1 METNIT
7 NNPSQEFITLV
18 RINNVNDLNQVRNH
32 ITDVFGLKMDED
44 REDREDNNA
53 YIEEFEGVKNKKLFA
68 NIYATEEYYKEQKMV
83 SLVCE
88 SDNDL
93 EEGDERFTMDL
104 QYFLK
109 LTELPWSADQNTN
122 TKSLCDTELDR
133 TFQTFVPC
141 KNKEQFE
148 KIIDHLKEIGLN
160 PYEDPDYDFEECIS
174 FIENGNDED
183 SEYYDPEDTTYI
195 IIYAGENEYF
205 NKKRVWIA
213 TVCSSDDLEEGE
225 EEESAVGYFEFL
237 ENDSLDWF

>member
-1 METNIT
+1 
-7 NNPSQEFITLV
+7 
-18 RINNVNDLNQVRNH
+18 
-32 ITDVFGLKMDED
+32 
-44 REDREDNNA
+44 
-53 YIEEFEGVKNKKLFA
+53 
-68 NIYATEEYYKEQKMV
+68 MV

-93 EEGDERFTMDL
+93 EEGDERFIMDL
-104 QYFLK
+104 QDFLK

-122 TKSLCDTELDR
+122 TKSLCDTGLDR

-148 KIIDHLKEIGLN
+148 KIIDHLKEIGLI
-160 PYEDPDYDFEECIS
+160 PYEDPDYDFEECIN